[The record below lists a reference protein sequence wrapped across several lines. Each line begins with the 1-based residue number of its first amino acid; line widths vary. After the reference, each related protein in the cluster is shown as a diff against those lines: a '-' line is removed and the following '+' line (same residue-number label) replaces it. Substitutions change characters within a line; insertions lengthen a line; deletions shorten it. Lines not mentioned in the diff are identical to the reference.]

1 MIAVPVDANDMPM
14 SLGGESGKVHSM
26 VRSLWE
32 SGNPELVSGMVEL
45 GTYADLAVACL
56 QEGRHADLAQLMDCN
71 FAMRLKLYGA
81 EVVGEKNLAMVRL
94 AGDLGFS
101 AKFTG
106 SGGALVCLR
115 KDGSGL

>member
-1 MIAVPVDANDMPM
+1 VHNTVRARWEAQDA
-14 SLGGESGKVHSM
+14 
-26 VRSLWE
+26 
-32 SGNPELVSGMVEL
+32 ELVQGMRTLGSFADQAVESL
-45 GTYADLAVACL
+45 RSRSY
-56 QEGRHADLAQLMDCN
+56 ADLAQLMERN

-81 EVVGEKNLAMVRL
+81 AVVGSKNLAMINL
-94 AGDLGFS
+94 ASELGFS